1 MGGASSR
8 VAAAPL
14 VPVVWLPPQSGTPP
28 QLHDVALQLLA
39 DEAHGLVL
47 LLCCLRG
54 RWETMSAGR
63 GHFRAASTNIHI
75 K

>member
-1 MGGASSR
+1 MGGASCR

-54 RWETMSAGR
+54 KGGDNVSWEGPL
-63 GHFRAASTNIHI
+63 
-75 K
+75 